1 MKKLFINKIK
11 VRLSAVSTLS
21 FILLHVVFGVIGF
34 IITKKAPSDVM
45 YVEDSVFLY
54 FTNNFLY
61 CMVLVVGVVTAGLLT
76 TFLIASNAYLL
87 GVTMKGAL
95 LLGHDIG
102 YVLYHILHG
111 VIELPA
117 IYFFFK
123 IGIYPVSLFLKYF
136 VFDHRFDFWRDI
148 YTVIRY
154 FTYGTALLLLA
165 AVVEFLL

>member
-61 CMVLVVGVVTAGLLT
+61 CMVLVVGVVTAYSAHH
-76 TFLIASNAYLL
+76 FS
-87 GVTMKGAL
+87 
-95 LLGHDIG
+95 
-102 YVLYHILHG
+102 
-111 VIELPA
+111 
-117 IYFFFK
+117 
-123 IGIYPVSLFLKYF
+123 
-136 VFDHRFDFWRDI
+136 HRFKCISAWSDNEGSSIVR
-148 YTVIRY
+148 
-154 FTYGTALLLLA
+154 A
-165 AVVEFLL
+165 

>member
-1 MKKLFINKIK
+1 MKNLFINKI
-11 VRLSAVSTLS
+11 RLSAVSIFL
-21 FILLHVVFGVIGF
+21 FIILHVVFGGIGF
-34 IITKKAPSDVM
+34 ILTKKAPSDVI
-45 YVEDSVFLY
+45 YVEDSIYLY

-61 CMVLVVGVVTAGLLT
+61 CMVLVAGVVTAGLLT

-95 LLGHDIG
+95 LLGHDVG
-102 YVLYHILHG
+102 YIFYHILHG

-123 IGIYPVSLFLKYF
+123 IGIYPVILFLKYF
-136 VFDHRFDFWRDI
+136 VLGNKFDFWKDV
-148 YTVIRY
+148 YTVIKN
-154 FTYGTALLLLA
+154 FIYGTVLLFLA